1 LKSAIIA
8 TATAIALHAG
18 IAHAKPARCFTTD
31 DGHYQCDFAALDGDG
46 SFEITA
52 AGYPSYQLLMD
63 GPGVAFGMAN
73 FGDRYTALPG
83 TYQREAED
91 PACWANSD
99 TGTRICAW

>member
-1 LKSAIIA
+1 MKPVVIA
-8 TATAIALHAG
+8 AVAAIAIQAG
-18 IAHAKPARCFTTD
+18 IAHAKPASCFTTD
-31 DGHYQCDFAALDGDG
+31 DGRYQCDFTALDGDG

-52 AGYPSYQLLMD
+52 DGYPSYQLLMD
-63 GPGVAFGMAN
+63 GPGVAYGMAN

-83 TYQREAED
+83 TYHREAED